1 LIRSDNS
8 PLRWLDSFH
17 SALIADVCASSSGVI
32 FNTFEE
38 ELRDLLKENK
48 FEQAY
53 SVGKK
58 ALELEPNN
66 LAIIES
72 LKMVTAALSSQC
84 MDMASRKQDCA
95 AAYFECE
102 DLLRKVNELTK
113 QEIYGR
119 QV

>member
-1 LIRSDNS
+1 MNK
-8 PLRWLDSFH
+8 
-17 SALIADVCASSSGVI
+17 
-32 FNTFEE
+32 FEE
-38 ELRDLLKENK
+38 ELSFLINENK

-66 LAIIES
+66 LAVVES
-72 LKMVTAALSSQC
+72 LKMVTAALRSQC

-113 QEIYGR
+113 QDIYGR